1 LSALLDFCA
10 VMASWEAE
18 QRGSKWSPPVDTS
31 RGNGGGHG
39 PPTRP
44 RGFEAISSELERYII
59 SSLQQHSHIPQNFI
73 LLHREGCTVQLM
85 RQNKKAVVIH
95 RSAVSRTR
103 GSKFKKYC
111 EWRPMMIFR
120 WKDPCEDK
128 QCRRQRTAT
137 LQILAS
143 MVPPA

>member
-1 LSALLDFCA
+1 MCTLLYYVIDGLCSSFTAHKLFVAATLSALLDFCA

-59 SSLQQHSHIPQNFI
+59 SFLQQHSHIPQNFI

-85 RQNKKAVVIH
+85 CQNKKAVVIH
-95 RSAVSRTR
+95 QSAVSRTR
-103 GSKFKKYC
+103 GSKFKN
-111 EWRPMMIFR
+111 
-120 WKDPCEDK
+120 
-128 QCRRQRTAT
+128 TVNGG
-137 LQILAS
+137 L
-143 MVPPA
+143 